1 MLCIRTGDHS
11 LHSFAHTRQLTRMTA
26 TQNSTESAHLSAADY
41 IGIEDEW
48 GAHNYHPLDIVV
60 DHAQGAWV
68 YDVEGNR
75 YLDCLSAYSALNQGH
90 CHPRI
95 LETMMQQAQRVTLT
109 SRAFRN
115 EQLPLFCEELAAI
128 CGMEMVLPMN
138 SGAEAVETAIKAAR
152 RWGYEVKG
160 IPDGQAEIIVFE
172 NNFHG
177 RTTTIVGFSSEP
189 AYRAGFGPFTP
200 GFRLVRYGDI
210 EALRDAVTPS
220 TCAVL
225 MEPIQCEAGILIP
238 PDGYLSQA
246 AELCR
251 ESNVLLVADEIQTGL
266 GRTGRM
272 FACDHE
278 DVQPDMYV
286 LGKALSGGFYP
297 VSAVVSRDE
306 VLGVF
311 RPGSHGSTFGGNPL
325 GCAVARTA
333 LKVIQ
338 DEQLVE
344 RSAELGAWFLEQV
357 KGIQHPDIASVRGRG
372 LMIGIELR
380 VPSRQNCE
388 ALMRRGMLCKE
399 THEFVIRLSPP
410 LVTSRD
416 DLAWAVQQL
425 QAVFS

>member
-1 MLCIRTGDHS
+1 
-11 LHSFAHTRQLTRMTA
+11 MTA
-26 TQNSTESAHLSAADY
+26 VESSTQNGRLSAADY
-41 IGIEDEW
+41 IEVEDRW

-60 DHAQGAWV
+60 DHALGAWV
-68 YDVEGNR
+68 YDVDGKR

-95 LETMMQQAQRVTLT
+95 MATMIEQAHRVTLT

-115 EQLPLFCEELAAI
+115 EQLPLFCEELATI
-128 CGMEMVLPMN
+128 CDMEMVLPMN

-200 GFRLVRYGDI
+200 GFRLIPYGDI
-210 EALRDAVTPS
+210 NALRDAITPN

-238 PDGYLSQA
+238 PDGYLS
-246 AELCR
+246 ESVRLCR
-251 ESNVLLVADEIQTGL
+251 DANVLFLADEIQTGL

-278 DVQPDMYV
+278 DVKPDMYI
-286 LGKALSGGFYP
+286 LGKALAGGFYP
-297 VSAVVSRDE
+297 VSAVVSSRD

-311 RPGSHGSTFGGNPL
+311 RAGTHGSTFGGNPL

-344 RSAELGAWFLEQV
+344 RSAELGAWFMQQV
-357 KGIQHPDIASVRGRG
+357 REIKHPDITSVRGRG
-372 LMIGIELR
+372 LMVGVELR
-380 VPSRQNCE
+380 VPSRAYCE
-388 ALMRRGMLCKE
+388 ALLHRGMLCKE

-416 DLAWAVQQL
+416 DLAWAVEQL
-425 QAVFS
+425 RAVFS